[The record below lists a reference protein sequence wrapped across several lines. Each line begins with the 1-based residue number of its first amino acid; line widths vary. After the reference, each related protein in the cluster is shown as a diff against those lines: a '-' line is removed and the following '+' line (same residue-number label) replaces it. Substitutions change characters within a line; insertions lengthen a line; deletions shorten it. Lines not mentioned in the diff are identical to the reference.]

1 MDADERGWG
10 GIGIRE
16 GPNPLPT
23 EQGIAATPSFF
34 CVHLRLN
41 PLRAS
46 AVPKLP
52 FCKTSGKSAPCQL
65 VFVVMNRTQH
75 CNELRPEHAGQT
87 VTLVG
92 WVHSRRD
99 LGGVLFIDLRDRE
112 GRTQTVFD
120 PADLPN
126 EVFETATHL
135 HSESV
140 IQLTGQVRLRPTGT
154 ENAKIPTG
162 RIEVLV
168 KEMVVLNNAAI
179 LPFPVDDPEVASKV
193 NEELRL
199 QYRYLDL
206 RRPEMMR
213 NLRLRSKVAI
223 ATRSFMDDQGF
234 LEIETPTLFKST
246 PEGAREFL
254 VPNRREAGTFYALP
268 QSPQQFKQILMVSGV
283 ERYFQ
288 LARCYRDEDL
298 RADRQPEFTQVDI
311 EMSFIDREDIYALIE
326 GLLKRVWKTAL
337 NMDIATPFRRI
348 SFEEALNRWGIDKP
362 DTRFGMELVDMT
374 EDFRSST
381 FKVFS
386 GAVANG
392 GVVKALNAKGLAGA
406 TQGQLET
413 MTDYAKSF
421 GAKGLAFIK
430 VENGEWKSPIVKFFS
445 EAEKAA
451 LTTKLN
457 IEQGDLILFAAD
469 QWLNACE
476 ILGKIRLYCAD
487 VLKTQG
493 KLVIDP
499 TQFNFLWVVEF
510 PLLGFDREM
519 NRWYSSHH
527 PFTAP
532 VADDI
537 PLLKADP
544 KKVRGQHYDIV
555 VNGVELGGGSIR
567 IHQPDVQKTIFEEVL
582 QISPEETQSRFGYML
597 EAFKYGA
604 PPHGGIALGF
614 DRLCAILCGTT
625 SIRDVIAFP
634 KTAKGVCLMTESP
647 SPVTARQLR
656 DLHIEVKAAPKKDQ
670 PGAPDQA

>member
-1 MDADERGWG
+1 M
-10 GIGIRE
+10 
-16 GPNPLPT
+16 
-23 EQGIAATPSFF
+23 
-34 CVHLRLN
+34 
-41 PLRAS
+41 
-46 AVPKLP
+46 K
-52 FCKTSGKSAPCQL
+52 
-65 VFVVMNRTQH
+65 RTHH
-75 CNELRPEHAGQT
+75 CNELRPDHAGQT
-87 VTLVG
+87 VTLTG

-120 PADLPN
+120 PQDLPK
-126 EVFETATHL
+126 EVFEIATHL
-135 HSESV
+135 HAESV
-140 IQLTGQVRLRPTGT
+140 IEIIGKVRVRPAGTNNDKIQTGQM
-154 ENAKIPTG
+154 
-162 RIEVLV
+162 EVLV
-168 KEMVVLNNAAI
+168 KEMVVLNHAEV

-206 RRPEMMR
+206 RRPEMAR
-213 NLRLRSKVAI
+213 NLRVRSKVAT
-223 ATRSFMDDQGF
+223 ATRVFMDEQGF
-234 LEIETPTLFKST
+234 LEVETPTLFKST

-254 VPNRREAGTFYALP
+254 VPNRREPGTFYALP
-268 QSPQQFKQILMVSGV
+268 QSPQQFKQILMCGGI

-311 EMSFIDREDIYALIE
+311 EMSFIEREDIYALIE

-337 NMDIATPFRRI
+337 NLDIPTPFKRI
-348 SFEEALNRWGIDKP
+348 SFEEALNRYGIDKP
-362 DTRFGMELVDMT
+362 DTRFGMELVDFT
-374 EDFRSST
+374 EDFRAST

-386 GAVANG
+386 GAIASG
-392 GVVKALNAKGLAGA
+392 GVVKAMNVKGLACA
-406 TQGQLET
+406 TQGQIET
-413 MTDYAKSF
+413 MTEYAKSF
-421 GAKGLAFIK
+421 GARGLAYIK
-430 VENGEWKSPIVKFFS
+430 VENGDWKSPIVKFFS
-445 EAEKAA
+445 EAEKTA
-451 LTTKLN
+451 LKTKLA
-457 IEQGDLILFAAD
+457 IEEGDLILFAAD

-499 TQFNFLWVVEF
+499 KQFNFLWVIEF
-510 PLLGFDREM
+510 PLLGFDREL

-532 VADDI
+532 VTEDI
-537 PLLKADP
+537 PLLKTDP

-567 IHQPDVQKTIFEEVL
+567 IHQPAVQKTIFEEL
-582 QISPEETQSRFGYML
+582 LAIPPDETQLRFGYML

-614 DRLCAILCGTT
+614 DRLIAILCNTP

-634 KTAKGVCLMTESP
+634 KTAKGVCLMTASP
-647 SPVTARQLR
+647 AAVSARQLK
-656 DLHIEVKAAPKKDQ
+656 DLHIEVKAAPKKE
-670 PGAPDQA
+670 